1 MKIQNQLFVVALS
14 GICASCG
21 TVSNTD
27 VHNPAVAISTTGA
40 DGAVPPMTDSVVP
53 VGESSSSVAS
63 RTSTAVRLPA
73 GVAPAPSGEVALTPT
88 VVSSQFAHLP
98 TFDAPPVLVGGNAT
112 VLGGRFVGDLV
123 LDQNR
128 SKVTG
133 AGPGLTIIDGNLIV
147 ASQCSV
153 VGLTVTGDV
162 IFRGNNSRV
171 FVDCLGQVLDYG
183 MRNQHSIGL

>member
-27 VHNPAVAISTTGA
+27 IQNPAVAISTPGVHE
-40 DGAVPPMTDSVVP
+40 AVPPVTDTDVSIDESVPKVALSTSAD
-53 VGESSSSVAS
+53 VGSAAS
-63 RTSTAVRLPA
+63 
-73 GVAPAPSGEVALTPT
+73 VAPAPSGEVALTTSSVP
-88 VVSSQFAHLP
+88 SQFAHLP
-98 TFDAPPVLVGGNAT
+98 TFDAPPVVIGGKAT
-112 VLGGRFVGDLV
+112 VRGGRFVGDLV
-123 LDQNR
+123 LDENR

-171 FVDCLGQVLDYG
+171 FVGCLGQVLDYG
-183 MRNQHSIGL
+183 MQNQH